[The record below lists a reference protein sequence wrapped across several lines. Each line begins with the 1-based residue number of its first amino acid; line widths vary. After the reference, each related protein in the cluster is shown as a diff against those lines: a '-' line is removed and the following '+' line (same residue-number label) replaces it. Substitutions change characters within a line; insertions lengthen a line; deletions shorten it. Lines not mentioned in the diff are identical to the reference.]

1 MGTMER
7 AAEKKIY
14 GAGTSPA
21 CTRITVIGMKRKSQL
36 IDGFKRFMICSP

>member
-14 GAGTSPA
+14 GAGISPA
-21 CTRITVIGMKRKSQL
+21 CSRITVIGIKTKSQL
-36 IDGFKRFMICSP
+36 IDNFKRFMICSP